1 MHRGSAAGRRRRLSA
16 GGTDNG
22 SDAQGSGKAE
32 DESSAEESPK
42 ETADTHKGEEKN
54 ADKDAPAASVNQPF
68 PEEVVQGGDVNRTD
82 HAAIISKTHL
92 HLKTEAIHSPTLI
105 LPQILLALLGKE
117 II

>member
-1 MHRGSAAGRRRRLSA
+1 MALRPTAALPRFLRPETVSSLS
-16 GGTDNG
+16 
-22 SDAQGSGKAE
+22 
-32 DESSAEESPK
+32 SPRIGPS
-42 ETADTHKGEEKN
+42 KGEEKN

-92 HLKTEAIHSPTLI
+92 HLKIEAIHSPTLV